1 MVQRESRKPLH
12 FWLFFRSLL
21 VLLCQKRVRRVMRW
35 QHGQRGRMRLMVR
48 AIAMR
53 TDVIEFGT

>member
-1 MVQRESRKPLH
+1 V
-12 FWLFFRSLL
+12 
-21 VLLCQKRVRRVMRW
+21 RW
-35 QHGQRGRMRLMVR
+35 QQGQRGRMRLMER

>member
-1 MVQRESRKPLH
+1 MKAVEIVPSGVTVTC
-12 FWLFFRSLL
+12 SLI
-21 VLLCQKRVRRVMRW
+21 LLCQKIVRRVMRW

-48 AIAMR
+48 VIAMR